1 MELPTYAFQHKRYWL
16 ADTASPGSPVELGQT
31 SVDHP
36 LLAAAVGTADEF
48 VTLTGRLSVQAQP
61 WLADHVVA
69 GMVLLPGTAFVELAL
84 RAGGE
89 VGCDRIEEL
98 TLEAPLVLPE
108 HGGVAVQVRVG
119 VEDEEGRRSIT
130 IHSRL
135 DDAGAAEW
143 TRHAGGTLT
152 PADHTAPV
160 MEAELSAWPPAGAEP
175 VDLDALYELV
185 SDAGLVYGPVFQGLR
200 AAWRRGDEVFAE
212 VALPESAGELAG
224 RFGVHPALLDAA
236 LHPVAMS
243 SVAEG
248 EGGSLRA
255 ALPFSWVGVSLRTD
269 GAMELRARLAPAG
282 AGGLSVV
289 LADAEGRLVGSVES
303 LAVRPVSEEQLGAA
317 RGALRDALFRV
328 EWASLQ
334 GGDPVDPVAADGWWC
349 LGEGPGLPGPWGR
362 VSDLVALGEAIEA
375 GTAVPKTVLLP
386 CYPPAAVSTDPPTAA
401 RAAVGGVLDAL
412 QNWLADERLVS
423 SRLVVVTRGAVDV
436 PGGGSVVEPDLAGS
450 SVWGLVRSAQSEH
463 PDRFL

>member
-16 ADTASPGSPVELGQT
+16 APSARAGDPAGLGLDTT
-31 SVDHP
+31 DHP
-36 LLAAAVGTADEF
+36 LLGAALRQPDGSV
-48 VTLTGRLSVQAQP
+48 VLTGWLSVREQP
-61 WLADHVVA
+61 WLADHAVA

-84 RAGGE
+84 CAGDE
-89 VGCDRIEEL
+89 VECGRVDEL

-108 HGGVAVQVRVG
+108 RGGVAVQVRVG

-130 IHSRL
+130 IHSRP
-135 DDAGAAEW
+135 DDDTGMPREW
-143 TRHAGGTLT
+143 TRHASGLLT
-152 PADHTAPV
+152 TTDTAPV
-160 MEAELSAWPPAGAEP
+160 VEAELGVWPPVGAEP

-255 ALPFSWVGVSLRTD
+255 ALPFSWTGVSLRAVGVT
-269 GAMELRARLAPAG
+269 GLRARLAPAG

-289 LADAEGRLVGSVES
+289 LADAGGGLVGSVES
-303 LAVRPVSEEQLGAA
+303 LAVRPVSQEQLGAA
-317 RGALRDALFRV
+317 RGTLRDALFRV
-328 EWASLQ
+328 EWARLAS
-334 GGDPVDPVAADGWWC
+334 GDPASAAHGWLCLVDGSELA
-349 LGEGPGLPGPWGR
+349 GPWGS

-375 GTAVPKTVLLP
+375 GTAVPETVLLP
-386 CYPPAAVSTDPPTAA
+386 CVDLAAEDAAGEA
-401 RAAVGGVLDAL
+401 RAAVSRVLAL
-412 QNWLADERLVS
+412 VRQWLADERLVS
-423 SRLVVVTRGAVDV
+423 SRLVVVTRGAVAVPSEEAAAPDV
-436 PGGGSVVEPDLAGS
+436 AGS